1 MTTFSEFMRTASD
14 QEKEAI
20 YNIVLEKSIEEQNKT
35 LEEHLNKIEN
45 EQEIKLLTPGMEDVF
60 SNVNKSKRFK
70 NKHALADFLSM
81 SNAVAGQFRLHELPT
96 GNVWELVF
104 VNKEDVQ

>member
-1 MTTFSEFMRTASD
+1 M
-14 QEKEAI
+14 
-20 YNIVLEKSIEEQNKT
+20 
-35 LEEHLNKIEN
+35 NKIEN
-45 EQEIKLLTPGMEDVF
+45 EQEIKLLEPTADDVF

-96 GNVWELVF
+96 GNIWELVY
-104 VNKEDVQ
+104 VNKEDMQ

>member
-1 MTTFSEFMRTASD
+1 M
-14 QEKEAI
+14 
-20 YNIVLEKSIEEQNKT
+20 
-35 LEEHLNKIEN
+35 NKIEN
-45 EQEIKLLTPGMEDVF
+45 EQDIKLLTPGADDVF

-96 GNVWELVF
+96 GNIWELVY
-104 VNKEDVQ
+104 VNMEDN

>member
-1 MTTFSEFMRTASD
+1 M
-14 QEKEAI
+14 
-20 YNIVLEKSIEEQNKT
+20 
-35 LEEHLNKIEN
+35 NKIEN
-45 EQEIKLLTPGMEDVF
+45 EQEVKLLEPTADDVF

-104 VNKEDVQ
+104 VNKEDMQ

>member
-1 MTTFSEFMRTASD
+1 M
-14 QEKEAI
+14 
-20 YNIVLEKSIEEQNKT
+20 
-35 LEEHLNKIEN
+35 NKIEN
-45 EQEIKLLTPGMEDVF
+45 EQDEQSSIKLLAPGVEDVF

-96 GNVWELVF
+96 GNIWELVY

>member
-1 MTTFSEFMRTASD
+1 MD
-14 QEKEAI
+14 
-20 YNIVLEKSIEEQNKT
+20 
-35 LEEHLNKIEN
+35 KIEN
-45 EQEIKLLTPGMEDVF
+45 EQKVLEPDASDVF

-70 NKHALADFLSM
+70 NKYALADFLSM

-104 VNKEDVQ
+104 VNKEDMQ

>member
-1 MTTFSEFMRTASD
+1 M
-14 QEKEAI
+14 
-20 YNIVLEKSIEEQNKT
+20 
-35 LEEHLNKIEN
+35 NKIEN
-45 EQEIKLLTPGMEDVF
+45 EQEIKLLTPGADDVF

-96 GNVWELVF
+96 GNVWELVY
-104 VNKEDVQ
+104 VNKEDMQ

>member
-1 MTTFSEFMRTASD
+1 M
-14 QEKEAI
+14 
-20 YNIVLEKSIEEQNKT
+20 
-35 LEEHLNKIEN
+35 NKIEN
-45 EQEIKLLTPGMEDVF
+45 EKEIKLLEPTADDVF

-104 VNKEDVQ
+104 VNKEDMQ

>member
-1 MTTFSEFMRTASD
+1 MN
-14 QEKEAI
+14 
-20 YNIVLEKSIEEQNKT
+20 NIK
-35 LEEHLNKIEN
+35 N
-45 EQEIKLLTPGMEDVF
+45 EQGEQSSIKLLTPGADDVF

-104 VNKEDVQ
+104 VNMEDMQ

>member
-1 MTTFSEFMRTASD
+1 MTDFSEFMRTASD

-20 YNIVLEKSIEEQNKT
+20 YNIVLEKSTEEQIKT

-45 EQEIKLLTPGMEDVF
+45 EQNTLEPDASDVF

-96 GNVWELVF
+96 GNVWELIY
-104 VNKEDVQ
+104 VNKEDMQ

>member
-1 MTTFSEFMRTASD
+1 M
-14 QEKEAI
+14 
-20 YNIVLEKSIEEQNKT
+20 
-35 LEEHLNKIEN
+35 NKIEN
-45 EQEIKLLTPGMEDVF
+45 EQEIKLLEPTADDVF

-104 VNKEDVQ
+104 VNKEDMQ

>member
-1 MTTFSEFMRTASD
+1 MTDFSEFMRTASD

-20 YNIVLEKSIEEQNKT
+20 YNIVLEKSTEDQSKT
-35 LEEHLNKIEN
+35 LEEHLNRIEN
-45 EQEIKLLTPGMEDVF
+45 EQKTLEPTAEDVF

-81 SNAVAGQFRLHELPT
+81 SNAVAGQFRLHELPI
-96 GNVWELVF
+96 GNVWELVY
-104 VNKEDVQ
+104 VNKEDMQ

>member
-1 MTTFSEFMRTASD
+1 M
-14 QEKEAI
+14 
-20 YNIVLEKSIEEQNKT
+20 
-35 LEEHLNKIEN
+35 NKIEN
-45 EQEIKLLTPGMEDVF
+45 EQEIKLLEPTAEDVF

-104 VNKEDVQ
+104 VNKEDMQ

>member
-1 MTTFSEFMRTASD
+1 M
-14 QEKEAI
+14 
-20 YNIVLEKSIEEQNKT
+20 
-35 LEEHLNKIEN
+35 NKIEN
-45 EQEIKLLTPGMEDVF
+45 EQEIKLLTPSAEDVF

-96 GNVWELVF
+96 GNVWELVY
-104 VNKEDVQ
+104 VNKEDMQ

>member
-1 MTTFSEFMRTASD
+1 MTDFSEFMRTASD

-20 YNIVLEKSIEEQNKT
+20 YNIVLEKSTEEQIKT

-45 EQEIKLLTPGMEDVF
+45 EQETLEPCASDVF

-96 GNVWELVF
+96 GNVWELVY
-104 VNKEDVQ
+104 VNKEDMQ